1 MVDYRLI
8 MKLSLQGRSYRQI
21 QQQCGA
27 AHATIAKAR
36 KALDSHGITSVSAL
50 ADLSDA
56 VIAELVGDGRV
67 VAPGEFVQIDFAA
80 VIKARSGRNKT
91 PLRVLWSNYLNQTAV
106 PGQRFYSYERFRQLV
121 SAHVSTLGVT
131 ALITH
136 QPGHTM
142 QVDWAGSTMA
152 IYDPVSEKT
161 SKIHIFVA
169 SLPYS
174 GMLFAYGFL
183 DEKQPSWIE
192 GHRLGFEYF
201 GGVPDVV
208 VPDNASTASNQI
220 IKGDRARKVNATYEE
235 FLEHYDTA
243 ALPTNP
249 VRPREKGNVESA
261 VKVVTYWVI
270 NKLAARTF
278 ASLDDLNE
286 AIAEQVDAIN
296 DRIPFRNQQK
306 SRRMLF
312 LQYEAKELGELPE
325 TTWVDTVWKKSKVTP
340 DWHIT
345 VNTVKYS
352 VPYQLVGHT
361 VDVRIRGQILDIFA
375 AGHVQASH
383 QVSHQRGAY
392 VTNIEH
398 CPPGMAHATNLWTP
412 QYFIT
417 QASRVGPNTRQAI
430 ETLLASRPITA
441 QAFQPARNII
451 AMGKSPENR
460 QILEQACA
468 RLLGQTGGAP
478 KAISYT
484 AVKHTMA
491 ALRHEQSTRPT
502 QPPKQR
508 KSGAHDNRRA
518 PKARSQ
524 THGMLGGREQFSLSE
539 LMKDDGE
546 N

>member
-8 MKLSLQGRSYRQI
+8 MKLLLQGRSYRQI

-27 AHATIAKAR
+27 AQATIAKAR
-36 KALDSHGITSVSAL
+36 KALDANGISSVS
-50 ADLSDA
+50 DLEVMSNAA
-56 VIAELVGDGRV
+56 VAELVGDGRL
-67 VAPGEFVQIDFAA
+67 VASDEFVDIDFSA
-80 VIKARSGRNKT
+80 VVKARSGRNKT
-91 PLRVLWSNYLNQTAV
+91 PLRVLWSNYLDSPAL
-106 PGQRFYSYERFRQLV
+106 PGRRFYSYERFRQLV
-121 SAHVSTLGVT
+121 AAHVSTLGVT

-142 QVDWAGSTMA
+142 QVDWAGSTMM
-152 IYDPVSEKT
+152 IQDPVTGKT

-174 GMLFAYGFL
+174 GMVFAHGFV
-183 DEKQPSWIE
+183 DEKQPSWLE

-220 IKGDRARKVNATYEE
+220 VKGDRARKVNPKYEE

-261 VKVVTYWVI
+261 VKVITNWVI
-270 NKLAARTF
+270 NKLAASTF
-278 ASLDDLNE
+278 VSLDDLNE
-286 AIAEQVDAIN
+286 AIGRQVDAIN
-296 DRIPFRNQQK
+296 DRVPFRNQQQ

-312 LQYEAKELGELPE
+312 EQYEAKELGGLPE
-325 TTWVDTVWKKSKVTP
+325 TAWVDTVWKKSKVTP

-345 VNTVKYS
+345 INTVKYS
-352 VPYQLVGHT
+352 VPYHLVGQT
-361 VDVRIRGQILDIFA
+361 VDVRIRGQILDVFA
-375 AGHVQASH
+375 SGSMQASH

-398 CPPGMAHATNLWTP
+398 CPPGMTQATNLWTP
-412 QYFIT
+412 DYFLAM
-417 QASRVGPNTRQAI
+417 ASRVGPYTRQAI
-430 ETLLASRPITA
+430 ASLLASRQITA

-460 QILEQACA
+460 LILEQACA
-468 RLLGQTGGAP
+468 RLLGQTGAAP

-484 AVKHTMA
+484 AVKHAMA
-491 ALRHEQSTRPT
+491 VLRHEQSTRPT
-502 QPPKQR
+502 QPPQQR
-508 KSGAHDNRRA
+508 QAVSHDDYRA
-518 PKARSQ
+518 PETRPQ
-524 THGMLGGREQFSLSE
+524 TRGMLGGRDQFSLSE
-539 LMKDDGE
+539 LMKDGE
-546 N
+546 NE